1 MTDQAGEERVVDEMT
16 KAEAT
21 SGAEHEGPIRAFA
34 SSRWAPLPILM
45 AGTFM
50 IVMDFFIVNV
60 AFPSMQT
67 SFHAGASAIEW
78 VVAGYGLTFASM
90 LIICG
95 RLGDHLGRR
104 RLFTMGLGLFVLSSI
119 ACACAPDSTFLIV
132 ARLVQGGAAAM
143 ISPNVLSILGVVF
156 TGADRIR
163 AISVY
168 GITLGMAA
176 ASGQLVGGLV
186 IAWNV
191 AGLGWRGIFLINVP
205 IGLAAL
211 LLARRFIP
219 ESRAD
224 RASPLDLV
232 GMALVTV
239 GLTAVVLPL
248 IEGPQLSWPRWT
260 WLSLVLAVPV
270 LIAFFIYERGLV
282 HRGGAALVDPALFG
296 QRSFSAGLATQ
307 LGLWC
312 SMASFFL
319 VLSLYLQ
326 HGRGLDPLQ
335 SGSVFTIL
343 AGAFLLASLRAP
355 ALTVRFGRSL
365 VTAGGITLALGFAV
379 LFAVVHEIGT
389 GGSIWTLA
397 PGLALVGAGQG
408 LTITPL
414 TTTVLSH
421 AEPQRAGAV
430 SGVLAT
436 TQQIGNSLGVAIT
449 GAIFFS
455 AVHAGY
461 GKAFQS
467 SLVELVCLLGVM
479 VAVSRLLPVRRSV
492 QLETLRPAMAVNGKG

>member
-1 MTDQAGEERVVDEMT
+1 MTGQAGKNEDAVT
-16 KAEAT
+16 KVEAT
-21 SGAEHEGPIRAFA
+21 SRANHEGPIRAFA

-60 AFPSMQT
+60 AFPSIQT
-67 SFHAGASAIEW
+67 SLHASASAIEW

-90 LIICG
+90 LIVSG

-104 RLFTMGLGLFVLSSI
+104 RLFTMGLSLFVVSSI
-119 ACACAPDSTFLIV
+119 ACACAPDSMFLIV

-156 TGADRIR
+156 AGADRVR

-176 ASGQLVGGLV
+176 ASGQLVGGLI

-191 AGLGWRGIFLINVP
+191 AGSGWRGIFLINVP
-205 IGLAAL
+205 IGLVAL
-211 LLARRFIP
+211 LLAWRFIP

-232 GMALVTV
+232 GMALLTV

-248 IEGPQLSWPRWT
+248 IEGPQLSWPWWT
-260 WLSLVLAVPV
+260 WSSLILAVPILAV
-270 LIAFFIYERGLV
+270 FYSYERGV
-282 HRGGAALVDPALFG
+282 VQRGGAALVDPALFG

-319 VLSLYLQ
+319 ILSLYLQ

-335 SGSVFTIL
+335 SGLVFTIL
-343 AGAFLLASLRAP
+343 AAAFLVASLRAP
-355 ALTVRFGRSL
+355 ALTMRFGRAL
-365 VTAGGITLALGFAV
+365 VAVGGLTLASGFAV
-379 LFAVVHEIGT
+379 LLAVVHEIGT
-389 GGSIWTLA
+389 GGSIWALA
-397 PGLALVGAGQG
+397 PGLGLVGAGQG

-430 SGVLAT
+430 SGILAT

-455 AVHAGY
+455 AMHAGY
-461 GKAFQS
+461 GEAFEC
-467 SLVELVCLLGVM
+467 SLVELVALLGVM
-479 VAVSRLLPVRRSV
+479 VVVSRLLPSRRSV
-492 QLETLRPAMAVNGKG
+492 RLETLRPAMATKGNDQQ

>member
-1 MTDQAGEERVVDEMT
+1 MREQRSTSPGISEMT
-16 KAEAT
+16 KVEAT
-21 SGAEHEGPIRAFA
+21 SRAEHEGLSDAA
-34 SSRWAPLPILM
+34 ATSRWTPLPILM

-50 IVMDFFIVNV
+50 IVLDFFIVNV

-67 SFHAGASAIEW
+67 SLHASASAIEW

-90 LIICG
+90 LITSG

-104 RLFTMGLGLFVLSSI
+104 RLFTIGLSLFVLSSI
-119 ACACAPDSTFLIV
+119 ACACAPDPTFLIV

-205 IGLAAL
+205 VGLAAL
-211 LLARRFIP
+211 LLAWRFIP
-219 ESRAD
+219 ESRAE

-232 GMALVTV
+232 GMTLVTV
-239 GLTAVVLPL
+239 ALTAVVLPL
-248 IEGPQLSWPRWT
+248 IEGPELSWPRWT
-260 WLSLVLAVPV
+260 WFSLVLAFPI
-270 LIAFFIYERGLV
+270 LAAFYIYERGLV
-282 HRGGAALVDPALFG
+282 QRRGAALVDPALFR
-296 QRSFSAGLATQ
+296 QRSFAAGLATQ
-307 LGLWC
+307 LSLWC

-326 HGRGLDPLQ
+326 HGRGLDPLR

-343 AGAFLLASLRAP
+343 AGVFLVASLRAP
-355 ALTVRFGRSL
+355 ALTMRFGRSL
-365 VTAGGITLALGFAV
+365 VAVGGLTLAAGFAV
-379 LFAVVHEIGT
+379 LLAVVHEIGT
-389 GGSIWTLA
+389 GGSIWALA

-421 AEPQRAGAV
+421 AEPQRAGEV

-436 TQQIGNSLGVAIT
+436 TQQIGNALGVAIT
-449 GAIFFS
+449 GAIFFG

-461 GKAFQS
+461 GKAFES
-467 SLVELVCLLGVM
+467 SLVELVCLLAAM
-479 VAVSRLLPVRRSV
+479 VAVSRFLPARQSV
-492 QLETLRPAMAVNGKG
+492 LTPKPAMATNGKGQR

>member
-1 MTDQAGEERVVDEMT
+1 MIKVEASSR
-16 KAEAT
+16 AEQIR
-21 SGAEHEGPIRAFA
+21 GPIRAFA

-60 AFPSMQT
+60 ALPSMQT
-67 SFHAGASAIEW
+67 SLHASAIAIEW

-90 LIICG
+90 LIISG

-104 RLFTMGLGLFVLSSI
+104 RLFTLGLCLFVLSSI
-119 ACACAPDSTFLIV
+119 ACASAPNPTFLIV

-156 TGADRIR
+156 TGADRVR

-191 AGLGWRGIFLINVP
+191 AGLGWRGIFIINVP
-205 IGLAAL
+205 VGLGAL

-224 RASPLDLV
+224 RADPFDLV

-248 IEGPQLSWPRWT
+248 IEGPGLSWPWWT

-270 LIAFFIYERGLV
+270 LAGFWIYERGLV
-282 HRGGAALVDPALFG
+282 QRGGAALVDPALFG
-296 QRSFSAGLATQ
+296 RRSFSAGLVTQ

-326 HGRGLDPLQ
+326 HGRGLDPLR

-343 AGAFLLASLRAP
+343 AGVFLVASLLAP
-355 ALTVRFGRSL
+355 ALTMRFGRSL
-365 VTAGGITLALGFAV
+365 VAVGGLTLAAGFVV
-379 LFAVVHEIGT
+379 LLVVVHEIGA
-389 GGSIWTLA
+389 GGSIWALA

-421 AEPQRAGAV
+421 AEPRRAGAV

-436 TQQIGNSLGVAIT
+436 TQQVGNSLGVAIT

-455 AVHAGY
+455 TVHAGY
-461 GKAFQS
+461 GKAFDS

-479 VAVSRLLPVRRSV
+479 VAVSRLLPGSRSV
-492 QLETLRPAMAVNGKG
+492 QPETLRSAMAVNGKDQP

>member
-1 MTDQAGEERVVDEMT
+1 MT
-16 KAEAT
+16 KVEAT
-21 SGAEHEGPIRAFA
+21 SRAEHEGPIRAFA
-34 SSRWAPLPILM
+34 SNRWAPLPILM

-50 IVMDFFIVNV
+50 VVLDFFIVNV

-67 SFHAGASAIEW
+67 SLHASASAIEW
-78 VVAGYGLTFASM
+78 VVAGYGLTYASM
-90 LIICG
+90 LIISG

-104 RLFTMGLGLFVLSSI
+104 RLFTMGLCLFVLSSI
-119 ACACAPDSTFLIV
+119 ACACAPDSAFLIV

-143 ISPNVLSILGVVF
+143 ISPNVLSILGVIF
-156 TGADRIR
+156 TGPDRIR

-186 IAWNV
+186 ITWNV
-191 AGLGWRGIFLINVP
+191 AGSGWRGIFLINVP
-205 IGLAAL
+205 VGLAAL
-211 LLARRFIP
+211 ALARRFIP

-239 GLTAVVLPL
+239 GLTAVVLAL
-248 IEGPQLSWPRWT
+248 IEGPELSWPWWT
-260 WLSLVLAVPV
+260 WFSLVLAFPIFGV
-270 LIAFFIYERGLV
+270 FFTYERRLV
-282 HRGGAALVDPALFG
+282 QRGGAALVDPALFG

-319 VLSLYLQ
+319 VLALYLQ

-335 SGSVFTIL
+335 SGLVFTIL
-343 AGAFLLASLRAP
+343 AGMFLVASLRAP

-365 VTAGGITLALGFAV
+365 VAVGGLTLAFGFAV
-379 LFAVVHEIGT
+379 LLAAVHHIGT
-389 GGSIWTLA
+389 GGSLWLLA

-421 AEPQRAGAV
+421 VEPQRAGAV

-455 AVHAGY
+455 SVHAGY
-461 GKAFQS
+461 AKAFES
-467 SLVELVCLLGVM
+467 SLVELMCLLGVM
-479 VAVSRLLPVRRSV
+479 VAVSRLLPGRGGV
-492 QLETLRPAMAVNGKG
+492 QPDTLRPVMAGNGKDQQ

>member
-1 MTDQAGEERVVDEMT
+1 
-16 KAEAT
+16 
-21 SGAEHEGPIRAFA
+21 
-34 SSRWAPLPILM
+34 
-45 AGTFM
+45 
-50 IVMDFFIVNV
+50 
-60 AFPSMQT
+60 
-67 SFHAGASAIEW
+67 

-90 LIICG
+90 LIITG

-104 RLFTMGLGLFVLSSI
+104 RLFIMGLGLFVVSSI

-132 ARLVQGGAAAM
+132 VRLVQGGAAAM
-143 ISPNVLSILGVVF
+143 ISPNVLSILGVAF
-156 TGADRIR
+156 AGADRVR

-191 AGLGWRGIFLINVP
+191 AGLGWRSIFLINVP

-211 LLARRFIP
+211 FLARRFIT

-224 RASPLDLV
+224 RASPLDLA

-239 GLTAVVLPL
+239 GLTAIVLPL
-248 IEGPQLSWPRWT
+248 IEGPQLGWPWWT
-260 WLSLVLAVPV
+260 WSSLILALPIFAV
-270 LIAFFIYERGLV
+270 FYSYERGLV

-326 HGRGLDPLQ
+326 HGRGLDPFQ
-335 SGSVFTIL
+335 SGLVFTIL
-343 AGAFLLASLRAP
+343 AGAFLVASLRAP
-355 ALTVRFGRSL
+355 ALTIRFGRSL
-365 VTAGGITLALGFAV
+365 VAVGGLTLASGLAV
-379 LFAVVHEIGT
+379 LLAVVHEVGS
-389 GGSIWTLA
+389 GGSIWVLA
-397 PGLALVGAGQG
+397 PGLALVGVGQG

-421 AEPQRAGAV
+421 AEPQRSGAV

-455 AVHAGY
+455 AVHDGY
-461 GKAFQS
+461 GKAFEC
-467 SLVELVCLLGVM
+467 SLVELVALLGVM
-479 VAVSRLLPVRRSV
+479 VVVSRLLPPRRSV
-492 QLETLRPAMAVNGKG
+492 RLDTPRAAMAANGKEQQ

>member
-1 MTDQAGEERVVDEMT
+1 MT
-16 KAEAT
+16 KFEAISRAERQ
-21 SGAEHEGPIRAFA
+21 GPIRAFA

-50 IVMDFFIVNV
+50 IVLDFFIVNV

-67 SFHAGASAIEW
+67 SFHASASAIEW
-78 VVAGYGLTFASM
+78 VVAGYGLTFASL
-90 LIICG
+90 LIISG

-104 RLFTMGLGLFVLSSI
+104 RVFTIGLCLFVLSSI
-119 ACACAPDSTFLIV
+119 ACACAPGPTVLIV

-156 TGADRIR
+156 SGADRIR

-176 ASGQLVGGLV
+176 ASGQLIGGLV

-205 IGLAAL
+205 VGLAAL
-211 LLARRFIP
+211 LLARRLIP

-224 RASPLDLV
+224 RASPLDLI

-239 GLTAVVLPL
+239 GLTAVVLAL
-248 IEGPQLSWPRWT
+248 IEGPQLSWPWWT
-260 WLSLVLAVPV
+260 WFSLVGAVPV
-270 LIAFFIYERGLV
+270 LLAFFICERRLV
-282 HRGGAALVDPALFG
+282 QRGGAPLVDPGLFG

-326 HGRGLDPLQ
+326 HGRGMDPLQ
-335 SGSVFTIL
+335 SGLVFTIL
-343 AGAFLLASLRAP
+343 AGAFLVASLRAP
-355 ALTVRFGRSL
+355 ALTMRFGRSL
-365 VTAGGITLALGFAV
+365 VAFGGLTLAAGFAV
-379 LFAVVHEIGT
+379 LLAVVHEIGT
-389 GGSIWTLA
+389 AGSVWALA

-449 GAIFFS
+449 GVIFFS
-455 AVHAGY
+455 AVPAGY
-461 GKAFQS
+461 GKAFES
-467 SLVELVCLLGVM
+467 SLVEFVCLLGVM
-479 VAVSRLLPVRRSV
+479 VALSRLLPGLRRV
-492 QLETLRPAMAVNGKG
+492 QLETLTRPIAANGEV

>member
-1 MTDQAGEERVVDEMT
+1 MTNQARKNADTMT
-16 KAEAT
+16 EVQAT
-21 SGAEHEGPIRAFA
+21 SRANHEGPVRAFA

-67 SFHAGASAIEW
+67 SLHASASAIEW

-90 LIICG
+90 LIISG

-104 RLFTMGLGLFVLSSI
+104 RLFTMGLSLFVVSSI
-119 ACACAPDSTFLIV
+119 ACACAPDSTVLIV

-156 TGADRIR
+156 TGADRVR

-176 ASGQLVGGLV
+176 ASGQLVGGLI

-191 AGLGWRGIFLINVP
+191 ADSGWRGIFLINVP

-232 GMALVTV
+232 GMALLTV

-248 IEGPQLSWPRWT
+248 IEGPQLSWPWWT
-260 WLSLVLAVPV
+260 WSSLILAVPFLAV
-270 LIAFFIYERGLV
+270 FYIYETALV
-282 HRGGAALVDPALFG
+282 QRGGAALVDPALFG

-335 SGSVFTIL
+335 SGLVFTIL
-343 AGAFLLASLRAP
+343 AGAFLIASLRAP
-355 ALTVRFGRSL
+355 ALTMRFGRSL
-365 VTAGGITLALGFAV
+365 VAVGGLTLASGFAV
-379 LFAVVHEIGT
+379 LFAVVHDIGT
-389 GGSIWTLA
+389 GGSIWALA
-397 PGLALVGAGQG
+397 PGLALIGAGQG

-430 SGVLAT
+430 SGILAT

-455 AVHAGY
+455 TAHAGY
-461 GKAFQS
+461 GKAFEC
-467 SLVELVCLLGVM
+467 SLVELVALLGVM
-479 VAVSRLLPVRRSV
+479 VVVSRLLPPPRSGR
-492 QLETLRPAMAVNGKG
+492 LETLRPAMAANGKDQR

>member
-1 MTDQAGEERVVDEMT
+1 MT
-16 KAEAT
+16 KVEAT
-21 SGAEHEGPIRAFA
+21 SRAGTESPIRAFA

-67 SFHAGASAIEW
+67 SLHASASAIEW
-78 VVAGYGLTFASM
+78 VVAGYGLTFASF
-90 LIICG
+90 LIISG

-104 RLFTMGLGLFVLSSI
+104 LLFTSGLTLFVLSSI
-119 ACACAPDSTFLIV
+119 ACACAPDSAFLV
-132 ARLVQGGAAAM
+132 GARLVQGGAAAM

-156 TGADRIR
+156 TGADRVR

-168 GITLGMAA
+168 GITLGIAA
-176 ASGQLVGGLV
+176 AGGQLIGGL
-186 IAWNV
+186 IIGWNLFD
-191 AGLGWRGIFLINVP
+191 LGWRDIFLINVP

-211 LLARRFIP
+211 ILSRRFIP

-224 RASPLDLV
+224 RASSLDLL
-232 GMALVTV
+232 GMALVTI

-248 IEGPQLSWPRWT
+248 IEGPPLNWPWWT
-260 WLSLVLAVPV
+260 WWSLVLALPV
-270 LIAFFIYERGLV
+270 LVVFFTYERRLAQ
-282 HRGGAALVDPALFG
+282 RGGAPLVDPALFR
-296 QRSFSAGLATQ
+296 QRSISAGLGTQ

-319 VLSLYLQ
+319 VLALYLQ

-335 SGSVFTIL
+335 AGSVFTIL
-343 AGAFLLASLRAP
+343 AGAFLVASLRAP
-355 ALTVRFGRSL
+355 SLTMRFGRSL
-365 VTAGGITLALGFAV
+365 VAVGGLTLASGFAV
-379 LFAVVHEIGT
+379 LLMVVDAIGT
-389 GGSIWTLA
+389 GGSIWALT
-397 PGLALVGAGQG
+397 PGLVLVGAGQG

-430 SGVLAT
+430 AGVLAT
-436 TQQIGNSLGVAIT
+436 TQQVGNALGVAVT
-449 GAIFFS
+449 GAIFFT
-455 AVHAGY
+455 ALPEGY
-461 GKAFQS
+461 GKAFTS

-479 VAVSRLLPVRRSV
+479 VAVSRLLPDRRSV
-492 QLETLRPAMAVNGKG
+492 TIGTARPAMAANGKEQQ

>member
-1 MTDQAGEERVVDEMT
+1 MTELRV
-16 KAEAT
+16 
-21 SGAEHEGPIRAFA
+21 SSRAEHHGRIRAFA
-34 SSRWAPLPILM
+34 TSRWAPLPILM

-60 AFPSMQT
+60 AFPSMET
-67 SFHAGASAIEW
+67 SLHARASAIEW
-78 VVAGYGLTFASM
+78 VVAGYALTFASM
-90 LIICG
+90 LIVSG

-104 RLFTMGLGLFVLSSI
+104 RLFATGLALFVLSSI
-119 ACACAPDSTFLIV
+119 ACASAPDSAFLVV

-143 ISPNVLSILGVVF
+143 ISPNVLSILGIVF
-156 TGADRIR
+156 TGADRAR
-163 AISVY
+163 ALGVY
-168 GITLGMAA
+168 GIILGVAA

-191 AGLGWRGIFLINVP
+191 AGLGWRGIFLINIP
-205 IGLAAL
+205 IGLGAL

-224 RASPLDLV
+224 RAGPLDLV
-232 GMALVTV
+232 GMGLVTV

-248 IEGPQLSWPRWT
+248 IEGPELGWPW
-260 WLSLVLAVPV
+260 WMWFSLVLASPT
-270 LIAFFIYERGLV
+270 LAAFHIYESRLV
-282 HRGGAALVDPALFG
+282 QRGGTALVDPTLFR

-326 HGRGLDPLQ
+326 HGRGLDALQ

-343 AGAFLLASLRAP
+343 AGAFLIASLRAP
-355 ALTVRFGRSL
+355 ALTMQFGRSL
-365 VTAGGITLALGFAV
+365 IAVGGLTLTIGFAV
-379 LFAVVHEIGT
+379 LLAVVRDIGT
-389 GGSIWTLA
+389 GGSIWALT

-421 AEPQRAGAV
+421 TEPQRAGAV
-430 SGVLAT
+430 SGALAT
-436 TQQIGNSLGVAIT
+436 TQQVGNALGVAVT
-449 GAIFFS
+449 GAIFFT
-455 AVHAGY
+455 AAHAGY
-461 GKAFQS
+461 GKAFEF
-467 SLVELVCLLGVM
+467 SLVELLCVLGLM
-479 VAVSRLLPVRRSV
+479 VTVSRFLPGRRDEA
-492 QLETLRPAMAVNGKG
+492 LETLGSTMAANGKDQQ

>member
-1 MTDQAGEERVVDEMT
+1 
-16 KAEAT
+16 
-21 SGAEHEGPIRAFA
+21 
-34 SSRWAPLPILM
+34 M

-67 SFHAGASAIEW
+67 SLHASASAIEW
-78 VVAGYGLTFASM
+78 VIAGYGLTFASM
-90 LIICG
+90 LIISG
-95 RLGDHLGRR
+95 RLGDRLGRR
-104 RLFTMGLGLFVLSSI
+104 RLFTTGLGLFVLSSI
-119 ACACAPDSTFLIV
+119 ACAGAPDSTFLIV

-156 TGADRIR
+156 AGADRIR

-191 AGLGWRGIFLINVP
+191 FGLGWRGIFLINVP
-205 IGLAAL
+205 IGMAAL
-211 LLARRFIP
+211 ILARGFVP

-224 RASPLDLV
+224 RESTLDLV
-232 GMALVTV
+232 GMALVTL
-239 GLTAVVLPL
+239 GLTALVLPL
-248 IEGPQLSWPRWT
+248 IEGPELSWPWWT
-260 WLSLVLAVPV
+260 WFSVILAFPILAV
-270 LIAFFIYERGLV
+270 FCIYERGLV
-282 HRGGAALVDPALFG
+282 LRGGAALVDPALFR

-319 VLSLYLQ
+319 VLALYLQ

-343 AGAFLLASLRAP
+343 AGAFLVASLRAP
-355 ALTVRFGRSL
+355 ALTIRFGRSL
-365 VTAGGITLALGFAV
+365 VAVGGITLAFGFAV
-379 LFAVVHEIGT
+379 LLGVVHEIGT
-389 GGSIWTLA
+389 GGSTWALA

-449 GAIFFS
+449 GAIFFTT
-455 AVHAGY
+455 VHAGY
-461 GKAFQS
+461 GRAFES
-467 SLVELVCLLGVM
+467 SLVELVCLLGFM
-479 VAVSRLLPVRRSV
+479 VAVSRLLPARRSV
-492 QLETLRPAMAVNGKG
+492 QLKTLTPAIAANGKDQQ

>member
-1 MTDQAGEERVVDEMT
+1 
-16 KAEAT
+16 
-21 SGAEHEGPIRAFA
+21 
-34 SSRWAPLPILM
+34 
-45 AGTFM
+45 
-50 IVMDFFIVNV
+50 
-60 AFPSMQT
+60 
-67 SFHAGASAIEW
+67 
-78 VVAGYGLTFASM
+78 
-90 LIICG
+90 
-95 RLGDHLGRR
+95 
-104 RLFTMGLGLFVLSSI
+104 
-119 ACACAPDSTFLIV
+119 
-132 ARLVQGGAAAM
+132 
-143 ISPNVLSILGVVF
+143 LSILGVVF
-156 TGADRIR
+156 TGADRVR

-176 ASGQLVGGLV
+176 ASGQLVGGLI

-191 AGLGWRGIFLINVP
+191 ADSGWRGIFLINVP

-248 IEGPQLSWPRWT
+248 IEGPQMSWPRWT